1 MSRVFGDSF
10 YFIAL
15 LNARDYHHH
24 RAREITRDLKVTI
37 VTTRWVIAEVGNAL
51 SGLGARR
58 SFAQFLDGLSTQ
70 SRVVILPDSDRLY
83 EAGAQLFGTR
93 LDKEWSLTDCIS
105 FEAMRSEGIHEA
117 LTGDVHFAQSGFTM
131 LMGLR
136 E

>member
-83 EAGAQLFGTR
+83 EAGAKLFGTR
-93 LDKEWSLTDCIS
+93 FDKEWSLTDCIS